1 MEVIRLKLRW
11 VYVGGILAVTTLC
24 GVLWSIQSG
33 KEKGQEQEQ
42 VTQLEGQIGIQ
53 YIHANYLLK
62 STVESL
68 LEWDFSQPL
77 TDADERYL
85 RNHFNN
91 FSNLRGIIFNGYIV
105 HEEWRRRMYDIEGY
119 LLKYGYDR
127 SLSKEEVD
135 DLYQGLEATRF
146 ISLDLDDML
155 DSFQDFYDGMH
166 DEQHEMRE
174 RIKSRLATQY

>member
-1 MEVIRLKLRW
+1 
-11 VYVGGILAVTTLC
+11 
-24 GVLWSIQSG
+24 
-33 KEKGQEQEQ
+33 
-42 VTQLEGQIGIQ
+42 
-53 YIHANYLLK
+53 
-62 STVESL
+62 VESL